1 MTQRILYLVQIIEKI
16 GAPLL
21 VSVLSSMN
29 AGNPSSASPDEAI
42 KSEAHKIAEL
52 LGKTVQL
59 SIELGHIVEI
69 DKSDPAQ
76 IESLRVALAGLSG
89 PMIASLYSNTGR
101 APAEADL
108 KKISGALEAVMT
120 FSDNF
125 SPSEESTARL
135 KSLQADARPTD
146 HYQTN
151 LQYLQAFVLVAD
163 AIAGFSFGQT
173 EKKMMQDAAE
183 KINTKARQLSQSIA
197 GKAPSNLDIEAQKP
211 LTLSLVKALA
221 DIFTLCHRAEMKK
234 IMALQDP
241 DISAQTNS
249 LASLWNNFELRAA
262 MLETLSDHLFAGNVT
277 SSAQSGGDKAV
288 SPLAQPQQNSAVT
301 NTAPTVTMPL
311 VTPPPAQSTPPPQQQ
326 QAAPP
331 PAAPPSAAASPMSM
345 FVKPKADDS
354 SATAQPVQTQ
364 AVPQP
369 PPSGQQPPAA
379 AIPPAP
385 PPAQQPPLQAA
396 PPQTTPPPTAETPPL
411 PQDQGEPPQEK
422 SAGGNPMSFFKSPP
436 KDDEGA

>member
-1 MTQRILYLVQIIEKI
+1 MAQRILYLAQIIEKI

-21 VSVLSSMN
+21 VSVLSSMSTN
-29 AGNPSSASPDEAI
+29 DPSSASPDEAI
-42 KSEAHKIAEL
+42 KSEAHKIAKL

-101 APAEADL
+101 TPAEADL
-108 KKISGALEAVMT
+108 KKMSGALEAVMT

-125 SPSEESTARL
+125 SPSDESTTRL
-135 KSLQADARPTD
+135 KTLQADARPTD
-146 HYQTN
+146 HHQTN
-151 LQYLQAFVLVAD
+151 LQYLQAFVPVAD

-197 GKAPSNLDIEAQKP
+197 DKAPSSLDIEAQKP
-211 LTLSLVKALA
+211 LTLALVKALA

-249 LASLWNNFELRAA
+249 LASLWDNFELRAA
-262 MLETLSDHLFAGNVT
+262 MLETLADHLFAGNIA
-277 SSAQSGGDKAV
+277 SSAQSSGNKVA
-288 SPLAQPQQNSAVT
+288 SPLSQPQNIPNADAAT
-301 NTAPTVTMPL
+301 TTGAPATMPPAP
-311 VTPPPAQSTPPPQQQ
+311 PPPAQPQIQAPPAQQ
-326 QAAPP
+326 QAP
-331 PAAPPSAAASPMSM
+331 PASSPAATNPMSM

-354 SATAQPVQTQ
+354 GAAAQPVQPTQ
-364 AVPQP
+364 APQSQDLPQP
-369 PPSGQQPPAA
+369 PP
-379 AIPPAP
+379 
-385 PPAQQPPLQAA
+385 QAT
-396 PPQTTPPPTAETPPL
+396 PPQTTPPPAVETPP
-411 PQDQGEPPQEK
+411 QSQGQGQGEPPQEK

-436 KDDEGA
+436 KEGEDS